1 LSKKKENEAKKIL
14 EKVASTNGKQF
25 NDELWN
31 RFLSA
36 EEADKVCLIYFNIVF
51 LFIMINIG

>member
-1 LSKKKENEAKKIL
+1 MSKKKENEAKKIL

-31 RFLSA
+31 KFLSA
-36 EEADKVCLIYFNIVF
+36 EEADKVCLIYFNTVF
-51 LFIMINIG
+51 YL